1 MVTIKRIISNFPA
14 YEFIDENKI
23 REKIRE
29 VLGSCGLDEN
39 LFKIDNKF
47 QFPDESEGFIV
58 EVLNA
63 YSSSYMKLLRKGLG
77 RTLDIPDDKA
87 KWLYEGFSTCLKGM
101 PLDKKVIQKQVHV
114 LDVRLLYSYRK
125 SRRKL
130 DSVISD
136 FSERSISFGECFYS
150 NHLLYEDLNLFTLYI
165 ATSLEK
171 LQEEIKDIYSFIEE
185 NRLEALYDEAGAT
198 GPELNKKILEYDYQE
213 SLVWNRLNTNQ
224 RFKELSEKL
233 RDMLDNMRKG
243 EHFIRDFKVEYNE
256 TMSEIT
262 KIRKETEQEVLGH
275 ELENVDIPMNLS
287 FDNPVDVLSDA
298 VKNIAEQKLF
308 QDELKNRPPLNEED
322 IDKIRKAIATFKGKT
337 PSISPHFLDI
347 KK

>member
-29 VLGSCGLDEN
+29 ILGACGLDEN

-87 KWLYEGFSTCLKGM
+87 EWLFKGFMTCLKGM
-101 PLDKKVIQKQVHV
+101 PLDQSIIQKQIHV

-125 SRRKL
+125 SRRRL
-130 DSVISD
+130 DAVVTG
-136 FSERSISFGECFYS
+136 FSEKSVSFAENYYN
-150 NHLLYEDLNLFTLYI
+150 NHLLYEDLNLLTLYI

-171 LQEEIKDIYSFIEE
+171 LQEDVEDIYSFIEE
-185 NRLEALYDEAGAT
+185 NRCEALHDGAGET
-198 GPELNKKILEYDYQE
+198 GVELNKRILECDYKE
-213 SLVWNRLNTNQ
+213 SLVWKKLSKNT
-224 RFKELSEKL
+224 KYMELAEEL
-233 RDMLDNMRKG
+233 RVLLDDMRKG
-243 EHFIRDFKVEYNE
+243 EHFIRDFKAEYNGI
-256 TMSEIT
+256 MAEIS

-275 ELENVDIPMNLS
+275 ELETVVIPMNLK
-287 FDNPVDVLSDA
+287 FDNPIDVLSDA
-298 VKNIAEQKLF
+298 VKNVAEQKLF
-308 QDELKNRPPLNEED
+308 QHELKNRPVLTEEEEER
-322 IDKIRKAIATFKGKT
+322 IRQKIAKFKGKT
-337 PSISPHFLDI
+337 PSISPEYLDI